1 MISKIPLSEGRAALM
16 NLISM
21 PQLTKLIADSGSTK
35 TDWRII
41 YPDGQIKQTRTS
53 GINPYFQSKEEI
65 SLALQNELMPVLDTV
80 MNEVHYYGAGCSAPD
95 KVALVTEVLSEAFP
109 EAGITVNGDMLAA
122 ARSLCGHEKGIACI
136 LGTGSN
142 SCFFDG
148 QQISQQIPNLGFWLG
163 DEGSGGHLGKL
174 LLQAYLH
181 KELPEAL
188 HAKFSKRYNEPT
200 RNEII
205 ENLYNKPF
213 PNRYAASFAKF
224 LFDNRTDAFAYK
236 MVYKAFD
243 EFFARYVVK
252 YEGHLNVPVHFVG
265 SIAFYH
271 SNILRQVALDRNIM
285 VKNILESPIAG
296 LTLYH
301 QDMPGHEA

>member
-1 MISKIPLSEGRAALM
+1 
-16 NLISM
+16 M
-21 PQLTKLIADSGSTK
+21 PHPIKLIADSGSTK

-41 YPDGQIKQTRTS
+41 YPDGQIKQARTA

-65 SLALQNELMPVLDTV
+65 GLALQNELMPVLDTV

-95 KVALVTEVLSEAFP
+95 KAAVVKEVLSLSFP
-109 EAGITVNGDMLAA
+109 EAVISVNNDMLAA
-122 ARSLCGHEKGIACI
+122 ARALCGHNKGVACI

-148 QQISQQIPNLGFWLG
+148 EQISQQVPNLGFWLG
-163 DEGSGGHLGKL
+163 DEGSGGHLGKML
-174 LLQAYLH
+174 IQAYLH

-188 HAKFSKRYNEPT
+188 HAKFSKRYNAPT
-200 RNEII
+200 RDEII
-205 ENLYNKPF
+205 EQLYKKPF

-224 LFDNRTDAFAYK
+224 LFDNRTDAYAYK

-252 YEGHLNVPVHFVG
+252 YEGYLEVPVHFVG

-301 QDMPGHEA
+301 QETPD

>member
-1 MISKIPLSEGRAALM
+1 MLLP
-16 NLISM
+16 
-21 PQLTKLIADSGSTK
+21 TKLIADSGSTK
-35 TDWRII
+35 TDWRLI
-41 YPDGQIKQTRTS
+41 YPDGHIKQARTT

-65 SLALQNELMPVLDTV
+65 SLALQNELMPTLDTV
-80 MNEVHYYGAGCSAPD
+80 IGEVYYYGAGCSAPD
-95 KVALVTEVLSEAFP
+95 KQAIIKEVLLESFP
-109 EAGITVNGDMLAA
+109 EATVAVNDDMLAA
-122 ARSLCGHEKGIACI
+122 ARALCGHEPGIACI

-142 SCFFDG
+142 SCYFDG
-148 QQISQQIPNLGFWLG
+148 KEVTAQLNNLGFWLG

-174 LLQAYLH
+174 LIQAYLH
-181 KELPEAL
+181 NEMPGPL
-188 HAKFSKRYNEPT
+188 HAKFSKRYNAPT
-200 RNEII
+200 RDEMI
-205 ENLYNKPF
+205 EHLYRKPF

-224 LFDNRTDAFAYK
+224 LFDNRTDSYAYK

-243 EFFARYVVK
+243 EFFERYVVK
-252 YEGHLNVPVHFVG
+252 YDAYQQVPVHFVG

-301 QDMPGHEA
+301 QDINL